1 MSGLSVILALALSG
15 TFLGLESALADSVI
29 ATITVGTGPYGAI
42 FNPITG
48 HVYTADIASSTVSV
62 IDTTSNNVLTT
73 IHLPNNYTPRELALD
88 TKRNYIYTANIFSNT
103 LSVIDAATNNVIDT
117 VQSSGSIVD
126 GVTYDP
132 VNDHIY
138 AVNAGSGTVSV
149 IDGATRGVIDT
160 VTVGGDPKQGVFD
173 PSNGLTYIP
182 NRGSGTISV
191 INGASRTVVATV
203 TNVPNPVFLT
213 YDSANGN
220 IYAANHDTKF
230 VSVIDTSTNSV
241 TKTITVGPDPTG
253 VGFDADNGVIYVGN
267 QGSNYVSLIDG
278 SSNQVTGTITV
289 GSGPVTPVYDQV
301 HHNVYVTNYNSNGA
315 PGNTVSV
322 ISTTPPTPP
331 NTSITS
337 AIDGNNNPVQN
348 SGSTIS
354 TSITF
359 QVSATPG
366 SNPISG
372 FECSLDN
379 SAFSTCGANTNPNS
393 GTVSYNNLGAGQQ
406 HTFKVRAADTQGNKD
421 PSPATFSW
429 TILTL
434 QQAVQNIITT
444 IDNMHLS
451 HGVTTSLEAPLNAAL
466 GQLNRNNHAAACNTL
481 NAFLNQ
487 VKAKEGNGQLTSQQ
501 AADLRQQATAIE
513 TSLGCSSTATTMT
526 TATNNNSNNNDQEMT
541 SSTTSSAREQQQE
554 QALINLRNQV
564 ENNALSSHD

>member
-1 MSGLSVILALALSG
+1 MNYAICYIYGLSVILAPALSG
-15 TFLGLESALADSVI
+15 IFLGIESALADSVI

-160 VTVGGDPKQGVFD
+160 ITVGGDPKQGVFD

-220 IYAANHDTKF
+220 IYAANHDTQF

-241 TKTITVGPDPTG
+241 TKIITVGPDPTG

-322 ISTTPPTPP
+322 ISTTPTTP

-337 AIDGNNNPVQN
+337 AINGNNNLVQN

-372 FECSLDN
+372 FECSIDA
-379 SAFSTCGANTNPNS
+379 SQFSTCGNNTNPT
-393 GTVSYNNLGAGQQ
+393 TVSYNNLAAGHQ
-406 HTFKVRAADTQGNKD
+406 HTFKVRAVDSAGNKD
-421 PSPATFSW
+421 PTPATFTW
-429 TILTL
+429 TILTP
-434 QQAVQNIITT
+434 QQAVQNIINT

-451 HGVTTSLEAPLNAAL
+451 HGIATSLEAPLNNAIK
-466 GQLNRNNHAAACNTL
+466 QLSRNHDVPVCNLL
-481 NAFLNQ
+481 NAFLDQVNQ
-487 VKAKEGNGQLTSQQ
+487 KQTGGQLTSGQ

-526 TATNNNSNNNDQEMT
+526 TATNNNDQE
-541 SSTTSSAREQQQE
+541 SIHSTSSAREQQQE

>member
-1 MSGLSVILALALSG
+1 MSVLSVILALALSG
-15 TFLGLESALADSVI
+15 IFLGIESALADSVI

-48 HVYTADIASSTVSV
+48 HVYTANIASSTVSV

-103 LSVIDAATNNVIDT
+103 LSVIDAATNSVIDT

-160 VTVGGDPKQGVFD
+160 ITVGGDPKQGVFD

-191 INGASRTVVATV
+191 INGASRTIVDTV
-203 TNVPNPVFLT
+203 LNVPNPVFLT

-220 IYAANHDTKF
+220 IYAANHDTQF

-331 NTSITS
+331 NTLITS

-359 QVSATPG
+359 QFSATPG

-372 FECSLDN
+372 FECSIDA
-379 SAFSTCGANTNPNS
+379 SQFSTCGTNTNPT
-393 GTVSYNNLGAGQQ
+393 TVSYNNLAAGHQ
-406 HTFKVRAADTQGNKD
+406 HTFKVRAVVSAENKD
-421 PSPATFSW
+421 PTPATFTW
-429 TILTL
+429 TILTP
-434 QQAVQNIITT
+434 QQAIQNIINT

-451 HGVTTSLEAPLNAAL
+451 HGIATSLEAPLNNAIK
-466 GQLNRNNHAAACNTL
+466 QLSRNHDVPVCNLL
-481 NAFLNQ
+481 NAFLDQ
-487 VKAKEGNGQLTSQQ
+487 VNAKASNGTIDIRASC
-501 AADLRQQATAIE
+501 RFK
-513 TSLGCSSTATTMT
+513 
-526 TATNNNSNNNDQEMT
+526 
-541 SSTTSSAREQQQE
+541 TTS
-554 QALINLRNQV
+554 NC
-564 ENNALSSHD
+564 H